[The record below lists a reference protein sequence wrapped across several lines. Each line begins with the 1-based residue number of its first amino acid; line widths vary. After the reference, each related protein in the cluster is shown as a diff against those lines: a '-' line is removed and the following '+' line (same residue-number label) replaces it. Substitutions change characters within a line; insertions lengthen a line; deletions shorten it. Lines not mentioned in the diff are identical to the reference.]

1 MTTNY
6 INLRHIPIFIP
17 TKGSEGDRNVSPL
30 ADKEPASAALQIN
43 LSRVITEEITLESRP
58 PSSSSPVLNTRS
70 RGTASDFSLSI
81 TDLIFLLKKLD
92 QIALKQSADGMINA
106 QSSVN
111 SKATSIRQEGIYNC
125 SAAVAGGITQIA
137 VMGASYVLSA
147 HSLRKQKG
155 IDGAAEK
162 IKQDG
167 ISQIGAKRDKNIA
180 DINEK
185 YKPQLDEIHPKIDNE
200 YGGALSRPIREERDG
215 HIKNENANFELEKA
229 KLENQRNALS
239 NDDKKRYMN
248 ASLNVEKYRTLG
260 QLSHSMGNMISSS
273 VSIGASEERA
283 KSSLAEMS
291 SSVENKVTDYNRER
305 SNNYKNT
312 ASELINSMNRILENI
327 SNTIGEIAR
336 KC

>member
-185 YKPQLDEIHPKIDNE
+185 YKPQLDEIHPKI
-200 YGGALSRPIREERDG
+200 EERDG

-291 SSVENKVTDYNRER
+291 SSVENKVTDNNRER

>member
-1 MTTNY
+1 
-6 INLRHIPIFIP
+6 
-17 TKGSEGDRNVSPL
+17 
-30 ADKEPASAALQIN
+30 
-43 LSRVITEEITLESRP
+43 
-58 PSSSSPVLNTRS
+58 
-70 RGTASDFSLSI
+70 
-81 TDLIFLLKKLD
+81 
-92 QIALKQSADGMINA
+92 MINA

-291 SSVENKVTDYNRER
+291 SSVENKVTDNNRER